1 MSGIDAIIP
10 KMIWDVEHYKERNLY
25 FHMME
30 VGINKHGCAHVKV
43 EDYGDMILLC
53 SYSYLGLIGHPEIQ
67 KAAKNAIDMYG
78 TGTHG
83 VRLLAGTLPIHH
95 ELEEK
100 IAQFKNTEAAIAFS
114 SGYVANV
121 STISCLLEKGDVVI
135 CDKFDHSSIIDGCLL
150 SRAELKR
157 FKHND
162 MNHLEYLMNK
172 TKAGKR
178 VLVVVD
184 AVFSMD
190 GDIINLPEVKRLC
203 EKYNSLLMVDEAH
216 AIGVLGATGR
226 GIEEH
231 FCMEEDAVD
240 IKMGT
245 LSKTIPSIGG
255 YIAGSK
261 KLIAYLTHSARGFV
275 YSASLP
281 APSVAASI
289 KAFDIIINEPNRVV
303 SLKRNY
309 EYFAERIQA
318 EGFDILN
325 SQTAII
331 PIICGSI
338 DKSIHLMKYCL
349 ENGIFIQAIYPPV
362 VPVDTSRLRATVN
375 SDHTRADLDYCVETL
390 KRGAKKIGIL

>member
-1 MSGIDAIIP
+1 MSGIDAMLP
-10 KMIWDVEHYKERNLY
+10 KMIWDVECYKRRNLY

-30 VGINKHGCAHVKV
+30 VGTNKHGCAHVKV

-67 KAAKNAIDMYG
+67 KAAQNAIAKYG

-83 VRLLAGTLPIHH
+83 VRLLAGTLSIHR
-95 ELEEK
+95 ELEER
-100 IAQFKNTEAAIAFS
+100 IAEFKNTESAITFS

-150 SRAELKR
+150 SQADLKR
-157 FKHND
+157 FRHND
-162 MNHLEYLMNK
+162 MDHLDYLLNK
-172 TKAGKR
+172 TDAGRR

-203 EKYNSLLMVDEAH
+203 EKHNSLLMVDEAH
-216 AIGVLGATGR
+216 SIGVLGDTGR

-231 FCMEEDAVD
+231 FSMGEDAVD

-255 YIAGSK
+255 YIAGSR
-261 KLIAYLTHSARGFV
+261 KLISYLKHSARGFI

-281 APSVAASI
+281 APSVAASM
-289 KAFDIIINEPNRVV
+289 KAFDIIIEEPNRVV
-303 SLKRNY
+303 SLKRNC
-309 EYFAERIQA
+309 EHFANRLRA

-338 DKSIHLMKYCL
+338 DKSVQLMKYCL
-349 ENGIFIQAIYPPV
+349 ENGIFIQAVYPPV

-375 SDHTRADLDYCVETL
+375 SDHTYADLDCCVETL